1 MIKLKNIFKNIL
13 NEQFA
18 NQIPSK
24 EVPEPRS
31 LETVPVNMYH
41 LRKGASNPDGIAT
54 AKYVPKTGELLD
66 ASDSKVIAA
75 LEPGLTPDQVKQLLQ
90 RNKLHKGKVLQMF
103 DRMLDKKINGK
114 YLSLNQYDKI
124 YLNKQIDEQDTAN
137 AVVDDKAKLIEV
149 LQDKLNSMKTDNQF
163 EAADVAQVIYNN
175 CAHWLNK
182 TGIFDDRSGD
192 AANPKASMAPRV
204 PKVIRVVGHASFE
217 RL

>member
-18 NQIPSK
+18 NQIPNK

-41 LRKGASNPDGIAT
+41 LRKGPSNPDGIAT

-75 LEPGLTPDQVKQLLQ
+75 LQPGLTPDQVKQMLQ

-124 YLNKQIDEQDTAN
+124 YLNKQTTNDNKNLAEQEMNYDEKVKKMQTRKK
-137 AVVDDKAKLIEV
+137 V
-149 LQDKLNSMKTDNQF
+149 
-163 EAADVAQVIYNN
+163 
-175 CAHWLNK
+175 NK
-182 TGIFDDRSGD
+182 TQLFSILPIGKTATIMQADGIILIVDE
-192 AANPKASMAPRV
+192 NNNYYEL
-204 PKVIRVVGHASFE
+204 I
-217 RL
+217 

>member
-18 NQIPSK
+18 NQIPNK

-41 LRKGASNPDGIAT
+41 LRKGPSNPDGIAT

-75 LEPGLTPDQVKQLLQ
+75 LQPGLTPDQVKQMLQ

-124 YLNKQIDEQDTAN
+124 YLNKQTPN
-137 AVVDDKAKLIEV
+137 
-149 LQDKLNSMKTDNQF
+149 
-163 EAADVAQVIYNN
+163 
-175 CAHWLNK
+175 
-182 TGIFDDRSGD
+182 
-192 AANPKASMAPRV
+192 
-204 PKVIRVVGHASFE
+204 
-217 RL
+217 